1 MAFTSRKS
9 LTLMAFLKISFRR
22 VFCKVTGVPP
32 PHELGRLGGD
42 WAHPLGDSATP
53 ARDVR
58 LGTKLFRSRAGN
70 CASAPGPLL
79 CLSARMTH
87 TLPLSIEIIT
97 REPILCR

>member
-1 MAFTSRKS
+1 
-9 LTLMAFLKISFRR
+9 MAFLKISFRR

-58 LGTKLFRSRAGN
+58 LGT
-70 CASAPGPLL
+70 
-79 CLSARMTH
+79 
-87 TLPLSIEIIT
+87 
-97 REPILCR
+97 